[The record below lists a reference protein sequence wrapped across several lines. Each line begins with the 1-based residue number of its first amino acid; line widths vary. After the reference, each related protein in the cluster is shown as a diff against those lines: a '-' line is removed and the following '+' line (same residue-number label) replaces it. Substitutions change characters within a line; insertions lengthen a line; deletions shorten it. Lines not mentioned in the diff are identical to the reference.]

1 MKADW
6 CNIQVPM
13 RWKDSDH
20 FTGLLIWL
28 SKNIDERDWDW
39 DVPYNKDEFH
49 RIYYFAH
56 ERDALWFKLRW
67 L

>member
-6 CNIQVPM
+6 CNIGVPM
-13 RWKDSDH
+13 PWKDPNH
-20 FTGLLIWL
+20 FTNLLIWL

-39 DVPYNKDEFH
+39 DVPYDKDEFH

-56 ERDALWFKLRW
+56 QADAALFALKWS
-67 L
+67 